1 MIRKLLLSVLLSTAG
16 LAHGIE
22 RLPALGADLPQTTV
36 SGLSSGAYMAVQFHL
51 AHSKV
56 VRGVGVVA
64 GGPWYCAEGN
74 ATRAVG
80 ECMKGAP
87 DVAPLV
93 EAARRAA
100 DHGDIDPIAGLGAS
114 RVWMF
119 SGYNDGVVKR
129 SAAERLRD
137 FYQLLAPESERFL
150 RYDLPA
156 GHAMITETAG
166 AACAVTGGQFITDCD
181 YDAAGRLLQFL
192 LGRLRAPA
200 AAPSGRLFAFD
211 QGEFVPASL
220 RSLALSDAGYV
231 YVPADCARSARCR
244 VHVALHGCN
253 QSVEAVG
260 EAFVRQAGY
269 NRWADTNR
277 VIVLYPQA
285 RATWGMPWN
294 PYGCWDWWGYTSELY
309 ATKRAPQIAVIRAM
323 VDRLASGAAPVSTP
337 SPSTVAPAVIDTTS
351 DAVAIAWPVVGGS
364 IDVAVTGDAGP
375 VAEKRVGGNAR
386 SVAFE
391 GLAAGRSYRAVLR
404 HRDAA
409 GNETQ
414 VDLPFRT
421 PPEPRPCDPWFG
433 TNVDHV
439 SGGRAYV
446 MWGRAYAVGTNQD
459 LGWWNIFTT
468 HTLHRVSG
476 GFAKGSCG

>member
-1 MIRKLLLSVLLSTAG
+1 MVRALVFAILLAATGFARGV
-16 LAHGIE
+16 E
-22 RLPALGADLPQTTV
+22 RLPALGADLAQTTV
-36 SGLSSGAYMAVQFHL
+36 SGLSSGAYMAVQFHV

-64 GGPWYCAEGN
+64 GGPWYCAEGS
-74 ATRAVG
+74 ASRAVG

-87 DVAPLV
+87 DIAPLV

-100 DHGDIDPIAGLGAS
+100 DHGDIDPVGGLGSS

-129 SAAERLRD
+129 SAVERLRD
-137 FYQLLAPESERFL
+137 FYRLLAPESERFL

-166 AACAVTGGQFITDCD
+166 ADCPVTGGRFLSDCD
-181 YDAAGRLLQFL
+181 YDAAGRLMQFL

-200 AAPSGRLFAFD
+200 SSLSGRLAPFD
-211 QGEFVPASL
+211 QSEFGPGGL
-220 RSLALSDAGYV
+220 RSLALSEAGYV
-231 YVPADCARSARCR
+231 YVPADCGRGTRCR

-260 EAFVRQAGY
+260 EAFVRDAGY

-277 VIVLYPQA
+277 IVVLYPQA

-294 PYGCWDWWGYTSELY
+294 PYGCWDWWGYTGEGY
-309 ATKRAPQIAVIRAM
+309 ATKRAPQIAAIRAM
-323 VDRLASGAAPVSTP
+323 VDRLASGAAPATAP
-337 SPSTVAPAVIDTTS
+337 SATAAEPVVVDAAP
-351 DAVAIAWPVVGGS
+351 DAVALAWNAVDGS
-364 IDVAVTGDAGP
+364 MTVALTGDAGP
-375 VAEKRVGGNAR
+375 VAEKRVSADAR
-386 SVAFE
+386 SIAFS
-391 GLAAGRSYRAVLR
+391 GLEAGRQYRVALR

-414 VDLPFRT
+414 AELPFRT

-433 TNVDHV
+433 SAVDHA

-446 MWGRAYAVGTNQD
+446 MWGRAYTVGTNQD
-459 LGWWNIFTT
+459 LGWWNIFNT

-476 GFAKGSCG
+476 GFAKGPCR